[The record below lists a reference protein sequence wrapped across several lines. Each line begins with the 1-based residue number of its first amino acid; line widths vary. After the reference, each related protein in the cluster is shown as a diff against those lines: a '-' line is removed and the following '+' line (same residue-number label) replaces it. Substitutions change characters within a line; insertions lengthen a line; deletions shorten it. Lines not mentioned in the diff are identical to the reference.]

1 MHSRRE
7 EAAGMLTEELV
18 LQAAARVGLAPASFV
33 VTRLDRAGQQI
44 AIDAD
49 HPFYPASMI
58 KTALALAAFSL
69 VQSSVLN
76 LDETYQVTQANM
88 TANDKES
95 PLAPG
100 FVAPLR
106 QLIELM
112 LTISDNVAT
121 NMLFD
126 ALGRERATEIVQK
139 QFGLG
144 KTEFHRKLSGS
155 EPLIADPGWDAVHR
169 NSHPAGDAARLFE
182 LIARDEVPFADLFR
196 SILGRQQWSNKLP
209 AGLHPGDRFAHKT
222 GDTDEVTHDG
232 GILDTEQGTSYVLV
246 VYTGMV
252 SNDANNARFGP
263 FMSAIRPYL

>member
-1 MHSRRE
+1 
-7 EAAGMLTEELV
+7 MLTEEL
-18 LQAAARVGLAPASFV
+18 LAEAAAKVGLAPASFV
-33 VTRLDRAGQQI
+33 VTRLDRAGAQL
-44 AIDAD
+44 AVDAD

-58 KTALALAAFSL
+58 KTPLALAAFAL

-76 LDETYQVTQANM
+76 LDEIFPVTQANM
-88 TANDKES
+88 TANDKVS
-95 PLAPG
+95 PLVPG
-100 FVAPLR
+100 FAAPLH

-126 ALGRERATEIVQK
+126 ALGRERATHIVQN
-139 QFGLG
+139 QFGLT
-144 KTEFHRKLSGS
+144 KTAFYRKLSGS
-155 EPLIADPGWDAVHR
+155 EPLIADPGWDGVHR

-182 LIARDEVPFADLFR
+182 MIARDEVPFAYLFR
-196 SILGRQQWSNKLP
+196 SILARQHWNDKLP
-209 AGLHPGDRFAHKT
+209 AGLYPGDRFAHKT

-232 GILDTEQGTSYVLV
+232 GILDTQEGASYVIV

-263 FMSAIRPYL
+263 FMSAIRGLL